1 MSMKLPVL
9 EKGKGDDVLL
19 IHGIISDKSFF
30 EELMEQME
38 QDFHLIAYDR
48 RGYGDAEKAED
59 YSIWA
64 QAEDAAGIL
73 KDYAKDK
80 AWIVGNSA
88 GGMVAM
94 ALYLRYPRLV
104 RGMLLIEPSLVF
116 DPASE
121 EMIREWNRELN
132 GYVEEKRIKKA
143 LPAVAR
149 VIGDKTEVTR
159 QQSFAELKRAYKNL
173 ETFMLGELND
183 IQRFRPA
190 KEEFEAAPVP
200 IRVLISEEGKE
211 SIFAKTSLLGAQVL
225 GWPVEYLC
233 GYHNTLS
240 RNPEDGAKR
249 LKAIIEEMENGSGT

>member
-1 MSMKLPVL
+1 MSMQLPVS
-9 EKGKGDDVLL
+9 EKGEGSDVLL

-30 EELMEQME
+30 EELMEEMK
-38 QDFHLIAYDR
+38 QDYHLIAYDR
-48 RGYGDAEKAED
+48 RGYGDAEKTED
-59 YSIWA
+59 YSIEA
-64 QAEDAAGIL
+64 QAEDAANVL
-73 KDYAKDK
+73 RAYARDK

-94 ALYLRYPRLV
+94 ALYLRYPQLV

-116 DPASE
+116 DPESE
-121 EMIREWNRELN
+121 EMIREWNSELN
-132 GYVEEKRIKKA
+132 GYVKENRIKKA

-149 VIGDKTEVTR
+149 VIGDKTEIPAGKSLA
-159 QQSFAELKRAYKNL
+159 QLKRAYKNL

-190 KEEFEAAPVP
+190 KEEFKDAKVP
-200 IRVLISEEGKE
+200 IRVLISQEGKE
-211 SIFAKTSLLGAQVL
+211 SIFARTSLLGAQVL
-225 GWPVEYLC
+225 GWPVDYLC

-249 LKAIIEEMENGSGT
+249 LKAIMEEMENGSGT